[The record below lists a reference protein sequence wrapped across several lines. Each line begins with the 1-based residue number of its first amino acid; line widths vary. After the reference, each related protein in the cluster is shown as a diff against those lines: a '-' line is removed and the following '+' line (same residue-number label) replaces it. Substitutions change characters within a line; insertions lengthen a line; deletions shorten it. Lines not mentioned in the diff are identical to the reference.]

1 MNMAHENCD
10 ICGKAIVPSEHGG
23 SGYGTN
29 AEHTSTVCY
38 ACCGEL
44 DRETLRNLPLG
55 GKFTAYLTG
64 DNLPSGRSRW
74 DTRAGWHDGTW
85 YVGNWPDSAKW
96 AVRSVKASWHNMSG
110 TRLDFWLKIEGNY
123 FHGVKVMT
131 FGDVCTLT
139 RVKSWDRQ
147 EE

>member
-10 ICGKAIVPSEHGG
+10 VCGKVIVSAGVG
-23 SGYGTN
+23 TGYGTN

-38 ACCGEL
+38 ECCGEQ

-64 DNLPSGRSRW
+64 DNLPSSGHAS
-74 DTRAGWHDGTW
+74 RAGWYDGNW
-85 YVGNWPDSAKW
+85 KVGNWPDSACW
-96 AVRSVKASWHNMSG
+96 EVRSVKASYHNMSG
-110 TRLDFWLKIEGNY
+110 LRLDFWLKIEGNY

-131 FGDVCTLT
+131 YGDVCTLT
-139 RVKSWDRQ
+139 RVKPWDKS
-147 EE
+147 EA